1 MFTICFPCFIFAFI
15 LVIFVLVIV
24 AGSKRR
30 NRLQEVLNSQ
40 AIKRNGTLRN
50 FFGYPRLEFQ
60 YNNHG
65 VRVYSQSGG
74 KNSPPYTHVE
84 VFLNLS
90 TDFKM
95 RIYNE
100 TMASRIGKKLGMQ
113 DIQIYNDEFDSK
125 FMIKGSDEYIVT
137 SILNF
142 DVQNKLIDLRSFRPY
157 VRMDKKKLRIS
168 VPRLLMGDYEYDL
181 LIDAA
186 LKIVDRIK
194 KSSIY

>member
-1 MFTICFPCFIFAFI
+1 MFTICFPFFIFAFI
-15 LVIFVLVIV
+15 IVIFVFSIV
-24 AGSKRR
+24 TFSKRC
-30 NRLQEVLNSQ
+30 NKLKEVVNNQ
-40 AIKRNGTLRN
+40 AIKRNGTVAN
-50 FFGYPRLEFQ
+50 NFGYPILRFQ
-60 YNNHG
+60 HNIYD
-65 VRVYSQSGG
+65 VKVYSQSGG

-137 SILNF
+137 NILNF
-142 DVQNKLIDLRSFRPY
+142 DVQNKLIDLRSFGPY
-157 VRMDKKKLRIS
+157 VRLDKKKLRIS
-168 VPRLLMGDYEYDL
+168 VPRLLMGNYEYDL

-194 KSSIY
+194 ESSIY